1 MALTPTTSHVLAD
14 DGTRLA
20 VHSAGT
26 GDPLVC
32 LPGGPML
39 DSAYLRDLGGLTA
52 HRTLVRLDLR
62 GTGASAEPADPA
74 TYRCDRQVADVD
86 AVRRHLGLDRLDLLA
101 HSAGANL

>member
-1 MALTPTTSHVLAD
+1 MELTPTTSYVTAD

-20 VHSAGT
+20 VHVAGA

-52 HRTLVRLDLR
+52 HRTLVRLERPGGVPASD
-62 GTGASAEPADPA
+62 GALP
-74 TYRCDRQVADVD
+74 
-86 AVRRHLGLDRLDLLA
+86 GRL
-101 HSAGANL
+101 SVS